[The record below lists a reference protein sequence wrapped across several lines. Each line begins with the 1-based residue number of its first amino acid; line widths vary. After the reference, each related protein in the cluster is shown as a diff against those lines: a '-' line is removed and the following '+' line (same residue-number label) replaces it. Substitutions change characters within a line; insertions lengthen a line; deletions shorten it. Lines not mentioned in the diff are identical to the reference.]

1 MDGIMQ
7 NNFDEIMSKLE
18 EINDKLDKLIKEKEE
33 E

>member
-1 MDGIMQ
+1 MQ